1 MPFVEPNDPDV
12 TALRARKSAVRLEM
26 RERLARLDDRAA
38 RSAQLCTAL
47 AAHPAWKHATMVGMF
62 APLKEEPNI
71 ELLRARAIGK
81 ALCYPVIQGD
91 TLHFIAVTDSG
102 TLVRGIR
109 GVRQPP
115 FDPEQVIS
123 IEQLGLI
130 LVPGA
135 AFSPSGQRL
144 GRGGG
149 FYDRL
154 LATPELRA
162 LKMGVCFDCQLFSE
176 LPREPHDQEVD
187 CVVTESGVQGR

>member
-1 MPFVEPNDPDV
+1 MR
-12 TALRARKSAVRLEM
+12 LRAEKSAVRAEM
-26 RERLARLDDRAA
+26 RKRLARLEDRGQ
-38 RSAQLCTAL
+38 RSAQVC
-47 AAHPAWKHATMVGMF
+47 AAVGDDPAWGSAKIVGMF
-62 APLKEEPNI
+62 APLKEEPDI
-71 ELLRARAIGK
+71 ELLRARATGK
-81 ALCYPVIQGD
+81 TLCYPAIHGER
-91 TLHFIAVTDSG
+91 LHFIAVTDLA
-102 TLVRGIR
+102 TLVRGTR
-109 GVRQPP
+109 GVREPP

-176 LPREPHDQEVD
+176 LPLEPHDRPVD